1 MADDEGAP
9 ARALR
14 DEAAAPR
21 GERPPRERL
30 AAYLLPGQL
39 HAAAEPTAISTVLGS
54 CVSVCLFDGRARVG
68 GMNHYLLP
76 TEVEKERS
84 PRLGGAAMEMLLADV
99 LALGARRSRLEAK
112 VFGGASILGGAVG
125 RRRLG
130 DENVKLALRILEAL
144 AVPVVGGDV
153 GGTRGRK
160 IVFHTDDG
168 AAWVRS
174 L

>member
-1 MADDEGAP
+1 MADREGAP

-14 DEAAAPR
+14 EEGGPR

-30 AAYLLPGQL
+30 TAYLLPGQL
-39 HAAAEPTAISTVLGS
+39 HAASEATAISTVLGS
-54 CVSVCLFDGRARVG
+54 CVSVCLFDGLARVG

-76 TEVEKERS
+76 TEVDKERS

-112 VFGGASILGGAVG
+112 VFGGASVLGGAVG